1 MGDKL
6 KGRNAVVTG
15 AGRGIGRAIAIGL
28 AEEGAN
34 VVVCDIG
41 GMVDGSGGDKTPA
54 DQVVD
59 ECKKHGVKAIAQ
71 YGDVSK
77 FADAEAAVK
86 ACVSNFGRIDILC
99 NIAGIDKPKMIW
111 NMTEQE
117 WDQVVAVHLK
127 GTFNFMR
134 NAAQYMVEQNYGR
147 IINTTSEA
155 WMGGLSH
162 LNYGAAKGGITTLTW
177 GGAQELGPRGITVN
191 AICPR
196 AKTRMTDKP
205 EVRAMVEK
213 RVAKGL
219 MDASVLKRMDREMVD
234 PSAFAK
240 IVAFLASDDA
250 ALINGQVFLTTAI
263 TIARYSKP
271 EEVTKAEN
279 PSEGPWTMDMVK
291 AAFAPDKLLKGYVN
305 PAPPAPPAPPKPE
318 VKK

>member
-15 AGRGIGRAIAIGL
+15 AGRGIGKAIAVGL
-28 AEEGAN
+28 AGEGAN
-34 VVVCDIG
+34 VVICDIG
-41 GMVDGSGGDKTPA
+41 GAVDGSGGDKTPA

-59 ECKKHGVKAIAQ
+59 ECQKLGVKAIAQ

-77 FADAEAAVK
+77 FADAEAAIK

-99 NIAGIDKPKMIW
+99 NIAGIDKPHMIW

-134 NAAQYMVEQNYGR
+134 CAAPFMVEQGYGR

-177 GGAQELGPRGITVN
+177 GGAQELGPKGITVN

-213 RVAKGL
+213 RVSKGL
-219 MDASVLKRMDREMVD
+219 MDVSVLKRMDREMVD

-240 IVAFLASDDA
+240 IAAFLASDDA
-250 ALINGQVFLTTAI
+250 ALVNGQVFLTTAI

-271 EEVTKAEN
+271 EPVAQVEN
-279 PSEGPWTMDMVK
+279 PTQGPWTMDTIK
-291 AAFAPDKLLKGYVN
+291 AQFTADKLLKGYVN
-305 PAPPAPPAPPKPE
+305 PAPPPKPE
-318 VKK
+318 QKK